1 MTPSATT
8 AAGANAGDTTLETM
22 ADTSEMLDAV
32 KAGNTAQVKKLLD
45 ANPSLVNARAESGE
59 SAVLLSIYYGHAEIR
74 DLLLARGAELNIFEA
89 AAAGQIARVET
100 LEKSA
105 SGAIKTFSH
114 DGFTPLHLAA
124 FFGQKS
130 MVDFLLARGADA
142 NATSQN
148 ASALRAI
155 HSAVA
160 HRGDPAVALAIAKAL
175 VAAGAE
181 INVAQQ
187 GGWTPL
193 HAAAFHGHAPM
204 VEFLLAHGADVRLK
218 ADNGQTALAMAV
230 SKQHP
235 EAAALLRKHGATS

>member
-1 MTPSATT
+1 MT
-8 AAGANAGDTTLETM
+8 AAAGSARD
-22 ADTSEMLDAV
+22 ATSEIMATISDMLDAV

-45 ANPSLVNARAESGE
+45 ADAPLANARAESGE
-59 SAVLLSIYYGHAEIR
+59 SAVLLSIYYGHTAIR
-74 DLLLARGAELNIFEA
+74 DLLVARGAELNIFEA
-89 AAAGQIARVET
+89 AAAGQLARLEA

-105 SGAIKTFSH
+105 PGAIKTLSH

-130 MVDFLLARGADA
+130 TVDFLLARGVDV
-142 NATSQN
+142 NATSKN
-148 ASALRAI
+148 ASALRPI

-160 HRGDPAVALAIAKAL
+160 HRGDPDVALGIAKAL
-175 VAAGAE
+175 VEAGAE

-204 VEFLLAHGADVRLK
+204 VELLLAHGADVHMK
-218 ADNGQTALAMAV
+218 ADNEQTVLAMAV
-230 SKQHP
+230 SKKHN
-235 EAAALLRKHGATS
+235 ETAALLRKHGAS

>member
-1 MTPSATT
+1 MPTPT
-8 AAGANAGDTTLETM
+8 
-22 ADTSEMLDAV
+22 EMLDAV
-32 KAGNTAQVKKLLD
+32 KAGDLALVKKLLAAD
-45 ANPSLVNARAESGE
+45 ASLVNARAEAGE
-59 SAVLLSIYYGHAEIR
+59 SAILLSVYYGHSAIR

-89 AAAGQIARVET
+89 AATGQLARLQA
-100 LEKSA
+100 LEKSS

-130 MVDFLLARGADA
+130 AVDFLLARGAGV
-142 NATSQN
+142 NATSKN
-148 ASALRAI
+148 ASALRPL

-160 HRGDPAVALAIAKAL
+160 HRGDPAVALAIAQAL

-181 INVAQQ
+181 INVAQH

-204 VEFLLAHGADVRLK
+204 VEFLLASGADFHCK
-218 ADNGQTALAMAV
+218 ADNGQTPLAMAL
-230 SKQHP
+230 SRKNG
-235 EAAALLRKHGATS
+235 EAASRLRKSGATS

>member
-1 MTPSATT
+1 MT
-8 AAGANAGDTTLETM
+8 AAEGSARDTTSEIMATINDMLE
-22 ADTSEMLDAV
+22 AV
-32 KAGNTAQVKKLLD
+32 KVGNTTQVKKLLEAD
-45 ANPSLVNARAESGE
+45 AFLANARAESGE
-59 SAVLLSIYYGHAEIR
+59 SAILLSIYYGHTAIR

-89 AAAGQIARVET
+89 AAAGQIARLEA
-100 LEKSA
+100 LEKS
-105 SGAIKTFSH
+105 SPGAIKTFSH

-130 MVDFLLARGADA
+130 AVDFLLAPGVDV
-142 NATSQN
+142 NATSKN

-160 HRGDPAVALAIAKAL
+160 HRGDSEVALGIAKAL

-204 VEFLLAHGADVRLK
+204 VEFLLAHGADVQMK
-218 ADNGQTALAMAV
+218 ADNGQTALAMAE
-230 SKQHP
+230 SKKHN
-235 EAAALLRKHGATS
+235 EAAALLRKRDAS

>member
-1 MTPSATT
+1 MATS
-8 AAGANAGDTTLETM
+8 ND
-22 ADTSEMLDAV
+22 MLDAV
-32 KAGNTAQVKKLLD
+32 KAGNLPQVRKLLD
-45 ANPSLVNARAESGE
+45 GNASLLDARAETGE
-59 SAVLLSIYYGHAEIR
+59 SAILLSIYYGHTAIR
-74 DLLLARGAELNIFEA
+74 DLLLACGAELNIFEA
-89 AAAGQIARVET
+89 SAAGQLARLEA

-105 SGAIKTFSH
+105 PGAIKTFSH

-124 FFGQKS
+124 FFGQKA
-130 MVDFLLARGADA
+130 MVDFLLARGADV
-142 NATSQN
+142 NATSKN

-181 INVAQQ
+181 INLAQQ

-193 HAAAFHGHAPM
+193 HAAAFHGHAPL
-204 VEFLLAHGADVRLK
+204 VEFLLAHGADVHLK

-230 SKQHP
+230 SKKHNQ
-235 EAAALLRKHGATS
+235 AAALLRKHGAS